1 MCSNCKYLKITDKK
15 EGLSSGE
22 LYYCT
27 IKNQH
32 VYASD
37 KCNNHE
43 TDYKRNKQIIE
54 EINESSK
61 NFDDISF
68 SPEALFMILVLL
80 IVIGFLSN
88 AF

>member
-1 MCSNCKYLKITDKK
+1 MYMRLIN
-15 EGLSSGE
+15 
-22 LYYCT
+22 
-27 IKNQH
+27 
-32 VYASD
+32 A
-37 KCNNHE
+37 NNHE

>member
-27 IKNQH
+27 IKNQY

-37 KCNNHE
+37 KC
-43 TDYKRNKQIIE
+43 K
-54 EINESSK
+54 
-61 NFDDISF
+61 
-68 SPEALFMILVLL
+68 
-80 IVIGFLSN
+80 
-88 AF
+88 

>member
-1 MCSNCKYLKITDKK
+1 MRLIN
-15 EGLSSGE
+15 
-22 LYYCT
+22 
-27 IKNQH
+27 
-32 VYASD
+32 A
-37 KCNNHE
+37 NNHE